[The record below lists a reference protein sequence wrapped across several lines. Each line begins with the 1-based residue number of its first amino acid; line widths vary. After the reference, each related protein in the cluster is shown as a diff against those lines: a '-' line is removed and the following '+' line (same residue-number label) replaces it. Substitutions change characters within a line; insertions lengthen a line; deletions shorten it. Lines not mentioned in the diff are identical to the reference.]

1 MTKLVDGNVALITGA
16 AGGIGR
22 EHALMLA
29 SHGAKIV
36 VNDLGGDVSGQ
47 GEDLTQAQKVVE
59 EIEAMGGEAV
69 VNGGSVSNFEDA
81 KSMIDQAIDT
91 YGDLNILI
99 NNAGLAFKGAD
110 PTPHQDQAEPT
121 LRTNFFGTCNF
132 IDYMLPF
139 LK

>member
-1 MTKLVDGNVALITGA
+1 MAKLVEGKVALITGA

-36 VNDLGGDVSGQ
+36 VNDLGGDMSGQ

-59 EIEAMGGEAV
+59 EIQAMGGEAV
-69 VNGGSVSNFEDA
+69 VNGGNVASFTDA
-81 KSMIDQAIDT
+81 KAMIDQAIDT

-99 NNAGLAFKGAD
+99 NNAGI
-110 PTPHQDQAEPT
+110 
-121 LRTNFFGTCNF
+121 LR
-132 IDYMLPF
+132 DRMLF
-139 LK
+139 SMSEDDWD